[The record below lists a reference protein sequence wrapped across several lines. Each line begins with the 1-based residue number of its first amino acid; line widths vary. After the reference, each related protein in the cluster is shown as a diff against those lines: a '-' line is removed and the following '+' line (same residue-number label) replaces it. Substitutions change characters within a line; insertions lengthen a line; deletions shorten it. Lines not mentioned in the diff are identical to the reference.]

1 MPNYL
6 PQDILTYLEMCSVER
21 LSLQHGMNYRD
32 DDSIFL
38 MSRRIGAPYEDRLDP
53 ATNILTYE
61 GHDASRSVKISEPK
75 NVDQPFLTPFGT
87 PTRNKKFFDAAKQY
101 ENGTRVIPLRVRV
114 YEKLRPGIWVFNGT
128 FALERA
134 WMQICGHRKVFKFS
148 LSLLP
153 DNVKSTESQ
162 AAEIDHTRMIPSAI
176 KQSVYKRDRGQCV
189 LCGVKDN
196 LHFDHDLAFKHGGTS
211 LLAENIRLL
220 CARHN
225 LRKGARIE

>member
-1 MPNYL
+1 MPKYL
-6 PQDILTYLEMCSVER
+6 PQDILTYLEMCSVEG
-21 LSLQHGMNYRD
+21 LSRQQGMNYRD

-53 ATNILTYE
+53 TTNVLTYE
-61 GHDASRSVKISEPK
+61 GHDISRSAKIVEPK
-75 NVDQPFLTPFGT
+75 KVDQPSLTPFGT
-87 PTRNKKFFDAAKQY
+87 PTRNKKFYDAAKEY
-101 ENGTRVIPLRVRV
+101 ENGIRTIPLRVRV

-134 WMQICGHRKVFKFS
+134 WMQICGDRKVFKFS

-153 DNVKSTESQ
+153 DNVKSAESQ
-162 AAEIDHTRMIPSAI
+162 APEIDHTRMIPSAI

>member
-1 MPNYL
+1 MPNYS
-6 PQDILTYLEMCSVER
+6 PQDILTYLEMCSVEG
-21 LSLQHGMNYRD
+21 LSLQQGMNYRD

-38 MSRRIGAPYEDRLDP
+38 MSRRVGAPYEDRLDP
-53 ATNILTYE
+53 TTNILTYE
-61 GHDASRSVKISEPK
+61 GHDASRSAEIPDPK
-75 NVDQPFLTPFGT
+75 AVDQPFLTSFGT

-101 ENGTRVIPLRVRV
+101 ENRTRVIPLRVRV

-128 FALERA
+128 FALEKA
-134 WMQICGHRKVFKFS
+134 WIQASGPRTVFKFS

-153 DNVKSTESQ
+153 ENVRSVGDL
-162 AAEIDHTRMIPSAI
+162 AAGIDHTRMIPSAI
-176 KQSVYKRDRGQCV
+176 KQEVFKRDRGQCV

>member
-1 MPNYL
+1 MPKYL
-6 PQDILTYLEMCSVER
+6 PQDILAYLEMCSFEG

-61 GHDASRSVKISEPK
+61 GHDASQSAKIVEPK
-75 NVDQPFLTPFGT
+75 KVDQPSLTPFGT
-87 PTRNKKFFDAAKQY
+87 PTRNKKFFDAAKEY
-101 ENGTRVIPLRVRV
+101 ESGIRTIPLRVRV

-134 WMQICGHRKVFKFS
+134 WMQVSGCRKVFKFS

-153 DNVKSTESQ
+153 DNATSTDSQ

-176 KQSVYKRDRGQCV
+176 KQAVYKRDRGQCV